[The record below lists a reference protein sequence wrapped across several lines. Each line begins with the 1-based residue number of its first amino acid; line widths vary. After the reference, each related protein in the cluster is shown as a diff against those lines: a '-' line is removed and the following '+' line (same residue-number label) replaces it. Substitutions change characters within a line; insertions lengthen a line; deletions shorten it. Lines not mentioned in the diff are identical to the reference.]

1 MGDFPVIQGLPTKES
16 LKRLHDDIADFLI
29 LKTKER
35 KKRSFYSLLWE
46 AANPRSV
53 SCSVPWTSLLII
65 CYCFI
70 SLILS
75 TWVTNPTP
83 RFFVIADASLII
95 TLAAVNLLYNMWDIK
110 LKSDEIYKRTE
121 FILSE
126 IKETHDKTEWKAE
139 NYPPLYTPVSPCI
152 TLQWV
157 YRDGRLVTLPW
168 ALLVAGDTVL
178 IRPGQV
184 VPGNCIKYLNDKA
197 DTEDQEPSELKFGE
211 TYAPIPT
218 SSTIGQLICR
228 KPNACKP
235 VNNIAYT
242 LTETPYL
249 RNLRTCLSDHPNRPI
264 TVFERKRYQ
273 FLTIFVQL
281 LILPSIL
288 IVIFIINLAR
298 WFKSDFVDEFSDT
311 DWRMLLL
318 IQPVITVLPLLPLA
332 HPICWLFLNCLGN
345 SLLLSTP
352 KTEVKKKS
360 KFSAG
365 SEEKFLLN
373 WASVGRDTLK
383 NVTGQSHHL
392 VRSSNL
398 LHVLGS
404 LTGLCFVDKE
414 GVLSWPN
421 PSADAICFLKKPDK
435 YGDESK
441 ENDLDQRNN
450 AMDADKTNEDDLNEN
465 KVIEPE
471 TTESTPFL
479 RKELSSEIPYM
490 DNISFGSNS
499 VNSVHMYTEKINVE
513 SSKKDEL
520 SNGLTLG
527 NQLNQ
532 IDKASLN
539 NASFEGVVFGND
551 LGLQM
556 NPYDAETSSELAGNE
571 RAKTDG
577 GEKSPKFVRE
587 ILDISHDK
595 TNDFSLQFDDAT
607 WSRYMNSLKPIGL
620 AILLNTCNPG
630 TIENY
635 AKFSS
640 HVSCQ
645 AHHYNQ
651 NKLTFYDRRCLCEI
665 AKQIGFVEDKVL
677 AQFKIKSQV
686 FIYKHVRER
695 FLFRTYKSTKV
706 KSKLSGEMRVVP
718 FPHLVST
725 VYEKFGTDEVHML
738 TQGTFDVVMDACIEY
753 FDGKTVH
760 PLTKVERKS
769 LESFYKHAVAT
780 GYCTVFSFRALSA
793 PIPKEFT
800 QVYLEIPCIA
810 QNLYEQPYHYVSSFN
825 NCSLIEHYC
834 SSDNINEGTKRLKA
848 VHPSDAKRCFQQNCN
863 QIFLG
868 MVSMQY
874 QALIDVVQ
882 LIEGIERACIR
893 FIFFSVE
900 NAQRAGP
907 FHEKLG
913 KEAAGWN
920 CHISL
925 ENEKKD
931 SNKTTD
937 ILKKCG
943 RDGYKTEASEDRCR
957 LSSCFRTSKSLRHI
971 RKLSRSLSASA
982 TFPESCFSKIQTP
995 DSRKNSYDV
1004 SPFGSHTSDDTKLN
1018 FQLNPV
1024 SCETVDTSEA
1034 LLFSDVEKCLTS
1046 NRSLSCAS
1054 DDSGEPAPPD
1064 YALPNISKLPVG
1076 IENVRDHLERVD
1088 NVPLLISLFVDCTPE
1103 NTREMLLIR
1112 QENNEVDCVLGSSA
1126 NAKNAGVF
1134 VQANVSVA
1142 VEPMYPQLCQK
1153 IPLMMDLPDGYSPCA
1168 LSSLMNS
1175 LPCALYLRTED
1186 IALMYSFIMEA
1197 RNFMSRCLGVFQFW
1211 MVCSVASSLIQ
1222 IITAVFNLPN
1232 PFGIGQMLYLS
1243 CILLPFLSVSLIIGA
1258 ANPEVMQRSIGKN
1271 KFFYNFEGGLYI
1283 LKCYGTKLVPL
1294 IIVIPLIY
1302 ALCLDSMQSLIIQQC
1317 LSNSTTV
1324 QCSSDTKPRWS
1335 ELGESFC
1342 SLQRATFLLLVI
1354 HFVITS
1360 VSFIDREY
1368 LIWQKLPQINITWFL
1383 VAFFIILVQVTFTVL
1398 LDLLVD
1404 AQYITFLDLPMN
1416 ILYLAYLSP
1425 LVSLLFNELIS
1436 KYIEINEN
1444 TRIRRKIKLEFNTK
1458 LGMNSPF

>member
-1 MGDFPVIQGLPTKES
+1 MGMCHIDCLAATFFNSQFLPNEIRCTEKMGDFPVIQGLPTKES

-288 IVIFIINLAR
+288 
-298 WFKSDFVDEFSDT
+298 
-311 DWRMLLL
+311 
-318 IQPVITVLPLLPLA
+318 
-332 HPICWLFLNCLGN
+332 
-345 SLLLSTP
+345 
-352 KTEVKKKS
+352 
-360 KFSAG
+360 
-365 SEEKFLLN
+365 
-373 WASVGRDTLK
+373 
-383 NVTGQSHHL
+383 
-392 VRSSNL
+392 
-398 LHVLGS
+398 
-404 LTGLCFVDKE
+404 GLCFVDKE

-520 SNGLTLG
+520 SN
-527 NQLNQ
+527 
-532 IDKASLN
+532 D
-539 NASFEGVVFGND
+539 
-551 LGLQM
+551 
-556 NPYDAETSSELAGNE
+556 DAETSSELAGNE

-931 SNKTTD
+931 
-937 ILKKCG
+937 
-943 RDGYKTEASEDRCR
+943 
-957 LSSCFRTSKSLRHI
+957 